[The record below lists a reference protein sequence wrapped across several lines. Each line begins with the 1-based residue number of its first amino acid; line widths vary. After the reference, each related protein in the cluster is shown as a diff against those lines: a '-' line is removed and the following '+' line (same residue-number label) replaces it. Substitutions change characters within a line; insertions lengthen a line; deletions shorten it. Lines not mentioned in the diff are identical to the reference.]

1 MYLLL
6 YISIGLVSITLSLW
20 MLAILWPERK
30 KDEAHNLLMQV
41 RPPVELIG
49 MRGRCAVVHWHT
61 AHRYYRYK
69 WNVYVRIWEQLVH
82 LALVS
87 SLLAL
92 LCTITAVIIKLFNL

>member
-6 YISIGLVSITLSLW
+6 YISCGLGAIAISLL

-30 KDEAHNLLMQV
+30 RDEAHNLLMQL
-41 RPPVELIG
+41 RPPAELIR
-49 MRGRCAVVHWHT
+49 MRGRCAVVHWYT

-69 WNVYVRIWEQLVH
+69 WSVYVRIWEKLMH
-82 LALVS
+82 HALAS

-92 LCTITAVIIKLFNL
+92 LCAITAGIIKLFN

>member
-6 YISIGLVSITLSLW
+6 CISWGFLAITLSLW
-20 MLAILWPERK
+20 VLAILWPEKK

-49 MRGRCAVVHWHT
+49 MRGRCAVVHWYT

-69 WNVYVRIWEQLVH
+69 WSVYVRIWELIMH
-82 LALVS
+82 HALVS

-92 LCTITAVIIKLFNL
+92 LCVITAWIIKLFN